1 MIMPRQWIVFGLA
14 SANFFLS
21 QFYRTTNAVISP
33 QLLHDLSL
41 DTEGLGFLS
50 AAFFYAFALA
60 QIPIGFY
67 IDRIGPKRM
76 MAGLSVLGI
85 FGALLFSGADSL
97 RTGAAGRLLLGAG
110 MACNLMG
117 TLKLLTL
124 WFPPHRFASLSG
136 FVFSIG
142 FIGNIASTT
151 PFVFMVDFAGWRT
164 AIQVVCGINFALI
177 VLFWLLVQESLPGN
191 SSPFSEELHAPA
203 PHARS
208 SEKGILALSPK
219 PVSESLGGSS
229 SHFRF
234 LLKKKDFWIIGYST
248 FCSYGIFAAFQ
259 ALWAGPYLMEVMG
272 MSAEHAGNVILFS
285 NVALI
290 IGSPLWGAA
299 SDRLVETRKWIVVG
313 GHICLV
319 LITLAMAILPLG
331 TGFLALAFLFF
342 FFGLFRTTGLLMY
355 AQIKELFPLRMAG
368 MAMTGINFF
377 TMVGSA
383 AFLQG
388 LGHLMQ
394 SLYPQASRGPEAFR
408 MAFLL
413 CSAFLLS
420 VVFLYAATHD
430 TKAQEK

>member
-1 MIMPRQWIVFGLA
+1 MLRQWIVFALA

-33 QLLHDLSL
+33 QLLRDLNL
-41 DTEGLGFLS
+41 DTEGLGLLS

-76 MAGLSVLGI
+76 MTALSALGI
-85 FGALLFSGADSL
+85 CGAMLFSWADNLAS
-97 RTGAAGRLLLGAG
+97 GIAGRLLLGAG

-124 WFPPHRFASLSG
+124 WFPPQRFASLSG

-151 PFVFMVDFAGWRT
+151 PFVFMVDLTGWRS
-164 AIQVVCGINFALI
+164 ALQIISGINVALL
-177 VLFWLLVQESLPGN
+177 VVFWILVQERAQGHTTASIGSGSRSL
-191 SSPFSEELHAPA
+191 
-203 PHARS
+203 
-208 SEKGILALSPK
+208 
-219 PVSESLGGSS
+219 SESLRHLG
-229 SHFRF
+229 F
-234 LLKKKDFWIIGYST
+234 LLEKKEFWIIGYST

-272 MSAEHAGNVILFS
+272 LSAEHAGNVILVS
-285 NVALI
+285 NLALI
-290 IGSPLWGAA
+290 VGSPLCGTV
-299 SDRLVETRKWIVVG
+299 SDKVLQTRKWIVVI
-313 GHICLV
+313 GHLFLV
-319 LITLAMAILPLG
+319 LITLAMALIPRGSSFAILVV
-331 TGFLALAFLFF
+331 LFF

-355 AQIKELFPLRMAG
+355 SQIKELVPLSMAG

-383 AFLQG
+383 GFLQG
-388 LGHLMQ
+388 LGTLMQ
-394 SLYPQASRGPEAFR
+394 ALYPQASRGPDAFR

-420 VVFLYAATHD
+420 VGLLYALTQD
-430 TKAQEK
+430 TQSQQR